1 MMQMHCCAKWSNEK
15 KIDISATVGAAGTVH
30 SAIYDEIPDYLFSAI
45 NWQAEGISMDNAK
58 KVKDSALLLVAL
70 EGQTKKEGLYILPA
84 TWNSINIILAFIRW
98 KEFGNKSWNYPDAD
112 FDAYLITTWT
122 ESIKKS

>member
-1 MMQMHCCAKWSNEK
+1 M
-15 KIDISATVGAAGTVH
+15 H

-84 TWNSINIILAFIRW
+84 TWNSN
-98 KEFGNKSWNYPDAD
+98 
-112 FDAYLITTWT
+112 
-122 ESIKKS
+122 

>member
-1 MMQMHCCAKWSNEK
+1 MLTKWSNEK

-70 EGQTKKEGLYILPA
+70 EGQTKKKDYIFFLPHG
-84 TWNSINIILAFIRW
+84 TVLILFLRLLDGKNLVIKAGTIQT
-98 KEFGNKSWNYPDAD
+98 
-112 FDAYLITTWT
+112 LI
-122 ESIKKS
+122 SMHI